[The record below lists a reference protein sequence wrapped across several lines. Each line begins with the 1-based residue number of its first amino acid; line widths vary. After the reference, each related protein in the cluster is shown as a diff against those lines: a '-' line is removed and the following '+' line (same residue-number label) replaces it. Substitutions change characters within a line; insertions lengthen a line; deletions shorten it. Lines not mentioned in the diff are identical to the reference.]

1 MTPVSVD
8 ASGMAFYRYRRW
20 RTDREKPAGYLKVHV
35 AARDD
40 GPLADFTVTDASVGD
55 STVFPEVLRGV
66 RADIVRGDA
75 GYCSRECVQLVEDS
89 GGTPYILPKR
99 SVTGIRRGGSDAWV
113 HMLRA
118 FHGDPEAWM
127 AVYRQRWIV
136 EAAFSSIKR
145 RWDGR
150 LASRTEKAR
159 RIETMLKCLVY
170 SITRSI
176 EWDLRFALGG

>member
-1 MTPVSVD
+1 MTPASVD
-8 ASGMAFYRYRRW
+8 ASGMAFYRYRW

-40 GPLADFTVTDASVGD
+40 GPLADFAVTDGSVGD
-55 STVFPEVLRGV
+55 STAFPDAMKGV
-66 RADIVRGDA
+66 RANVVRGDA
-75 GYCSRECVQLVEDS
+75 AYCRECVQLVEGR
-89 GGTPYILPKR
+89 GGTPYALPRR
-99 SVTGIRRGGSDAWV
+99 SVTRIIRGGSDAWV
-113 HMLRA
+113 HTLRA

-136 EAAFSSIKR
+136 EAASSSIKR

-159 RIETMLKCLVY
+159 RIETLLKCLVY
-170 SITRSI
+170 SIARSI
-176 EWDLRFALGG
+176 EWDLRFAMGG